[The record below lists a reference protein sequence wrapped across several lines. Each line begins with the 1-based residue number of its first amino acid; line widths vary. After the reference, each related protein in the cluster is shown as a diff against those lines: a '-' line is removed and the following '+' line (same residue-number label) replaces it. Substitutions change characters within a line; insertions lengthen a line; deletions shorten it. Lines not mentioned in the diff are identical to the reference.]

1 MSGHSKWSTIKH
13 KKAAVD
19 KKRGKLFSRLTKEI
33 TIAAREKGG
42 DPDFN
47 PRLRLAIDKAKE
59 ANMPKDNIERAI
71 KRGTGELEGQEL
83 VEAMYEGYAPHGV
96 GVIVEVVTDNR
107 NRAVAELRHAL
118 TKNSGSMAEAGS
130 VVWQFTRRGYISTK
144 KEVDDEDDLFLLAA
158 DAGAED
164 VEFDNGRAEVYTDL
178 NSFQTV
184 RDTLEEAGYEL
195 DDATMIYE
203 PNNPLTLDHRQTVQ
217 VMKVIEELEDLD
229 DVQNVY
235 SALEITDEA
244 IATVEA
250 A

>member
-19 KKRGKLFSRLTKEI
+19 AKRGKLFSRLTKEI
-33 TIAAREKGG
+33 TIAAREKGK

-71 KRGTGELEGQEL
+71 KRGVGELAGQEL
-83 VEAMYEGYAPHGV
+83 VEAVYEGYAPHGV
-96 GVIVEVVTDNR
+96 GLLVEVVTDNR

-118 TKNSGSMAEAGS
+118 EKHGGSMAEAGA
-130 VVWQFTRRGYISTK
+130 VAWQFERKGYISVK
-144 KEVDDEDDLFLLAA
+144 GNVDEDELFLTAA

-164 VEFDNGRAEVYTDL
+164 VYFDDGLAEVFTDL
-178 NSFQTV
+178 DNFQIV
-184 RDTLEEAGYEL
+184 RDTLEDAGYEL
-195 DDATMIYE
+195 EDARMVYE
-203 PNNPLTLDHRQTVQ
+203 PTNPVALDETTTIQ
-217 VMKVIEELEDLD
+217 VMKVIDQIEDLD
-229 DVQNVY
+229 DVQNLY

-244 IATVEA
+244 IAAVEGSA
-250 A
+250 